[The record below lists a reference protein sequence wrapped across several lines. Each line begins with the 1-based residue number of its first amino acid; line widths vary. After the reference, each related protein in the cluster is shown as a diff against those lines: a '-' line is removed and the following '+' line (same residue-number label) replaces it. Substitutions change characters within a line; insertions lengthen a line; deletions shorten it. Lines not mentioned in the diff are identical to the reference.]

1 MWRVGN
7 GLNVKIWEDKWLPF
21 TFSHKIQ
28 DPVRV
33 LNREAKVA
41 EIINLDAN
49 WWNIPLIG
57 HIFPM
62 ATVEK
67 ICSLP
72 ISPRTQ
78 EDKLI

>member
-1 MWRVGN
+1 MWRVRN
-7 GLNVKIWEDKWLPF
+7 GLNIKISEDKWLPF

-28 DPVRV
+28 NHVQV

-41 EIINLDAN
+41 EIINLDTN
-49 WWNIPLIG
+49 WWNIPLIE

-67 ICSLP
+67 ICNLP
-72 ISPRTQ
+72 ISP
-78 EDKLI
+78 